1 MSTGLIVT
9 PSAGD
14 RGRAGRGRRG
24 RRRRRAGRPGG
35 VPGLG
40 ALDTLDGGNIIRL
53 SRADAVSGAAMADY
67 FADSAHALT
76 GQTIPASAGAL
87 HYTTPPPAC
96 AVALL
101 RPHNHPIMFA
111 PGNTAAPPR
120 AGHRVLLQPP
130 HQAPPSPP

>member
-87 HYTTPPPAC
+87 HYTTLQPIGV
-96 AVALL
+96 VA
-101 RPHNHPIMFA
+101 RIVPYNHPIMFA
-111 PGNTAAPPR
+111 TGKIPAPLVAGNC
-120 AGHRVLLQPP
+120 VLLKPP
-130 HQAPPSPP
+130 H